1 MNLKSLVSTDKVE
14 TRIQELLGDRKSM
27 FVTSLLQC
35 VNSSHMLQKAEPMTV
50 LNAAMTAASLNLP
63 ISNQLGHAYIVPYNN
78 KKRLPD
84 GQWEVV
90 TEAQF
95 QIGYKG
101 LIQLALRTNL
111 FAKINAAPIY
121 KNQFKSWNAITEE
134 LKGDFDVDGI
144 GEPIG
149 YTGYFKLLSGFE
161 KTVYW
166 NRKKVEAHAVK
177 YSKSFSSPKGQWQKG
192 FDGMALKTVL
202 KNPLGTY
209 APLSIEMQ
217 RAIRFDQSVQRT
229 AGIPEY
235 IDNPQNLQLVDENG
249 NTIVAPEDSAILEMI
264 NKCNSDDELDLL
276 LKTHSEITKSIK
288 LTSAV
293 GARRKALGDEEE

>member
-63 ISNQLGHAYIVPYNN
+63 ISNQLGYAYIVPYNN
-78 KKRLPD
+78 NKKLPN
-84 GQWEVV
+84 GQWEKR

-101 LIQLALRTNL
+101 FIQLALRTNQYHR
-111 FAKINAAPIY
+111 INAIPVYENQY
-121 KNQFKSWNAITEE
+121 KGWNPLTEE
-134 LKGDFDVDGI
+134 LKADFNLS
-144 GEPIG
+144 GEGLVMG
-149 YTGYFKLLSGFE
+149 YVAFFRLVNGFE
-161 KTVYW
+161 KVVYW
-166 NRKKVEAHAVK
+166 SHDKVTNHGQK
-177 YSKSFSSPKGQWQKG
+177 YSKSFSSQNGQWQKG

-202 KNPLGTY
+202 KAALSKYG
-209 APLSIEMQ
+209 PLSVDMQ
-217 RAIRFDQSVQRT
+217 TAIQYDQSVQRIEG
-229 AGIPEY
+229 APEY
-235 IDNPQNLQLVDENG
+235 IDNEDLQLVDENG

-276 LKTHSEITKSIK
+276 LETHSEITKSIK